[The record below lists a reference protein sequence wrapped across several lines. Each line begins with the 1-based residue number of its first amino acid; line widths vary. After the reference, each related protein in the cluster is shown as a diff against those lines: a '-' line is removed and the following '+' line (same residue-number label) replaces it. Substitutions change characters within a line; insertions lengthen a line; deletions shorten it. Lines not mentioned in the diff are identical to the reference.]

1 MPTLTPQQKIEI
13 FKHLFKGRKD
23 VFAVYWEKAD
33 KSVNGYMPVCLNE
46 WKTGICLKFERKK

>member
-33 KSVNGYMPVCLNE
+33 KSVNGYMPLLSE
-46 WKTGICLKFERKK
+46 TLR